1 MRDTLEALR
10 ELEETLDRL
19 DGRNVHVGR
28 SITRGGRD
36 RDIEDLTE
44 RVSRELA
51 RKLRREGLL

>member
-1 MRDTLEALR
+1 MPTP
-10 ELEETLDRL
+10 LDDLISKLDEL
-19 DGRNVHVGR
+19 DGRHVR
-28 SITRGGRD
+28 VDVERTVTRGGRD